1 MVGLKQG
8 SALKGGKY
16 KIVKTLGQGSFGIT
30 YLATTR
36 ISMDG
41 QLGKMDVNVNV
52 TIKEFFMSDLNS
64 RATDGTSVER
74 TNSTLVKNYLN
85 KFQREAANLSKLHHP
100 NIVKVLEVF
109 DENNTTYYVMEFID
123 GETIDEY
130 IKRNGKLSVEESLK
144 FTKEVC
150 AALSYMHD
158 HKMLHLD
165 LKPKNIM
172 RDSEG
177 HIYLIDFGLAKQY
190 NENGEPESSTTL
202 GLGTPGYAPI
212 EQAHYKQDGTF
223 PVTLDIYA
231 VGASLYKMLTGKTP
245 PESSY
250 VLNDGL
256 PLDALKQVGVDDNVI
271 AIVEKAMAPIKK
283 DRYQT
288 VAALLEDIS
297 TLSPSDDERTDIKD
311 VDEGTIIDQEV
322 VNKKKV
328 TIYPDTNKIDF
339 YFNGSSVPPPYHRS
353 YETHITEH
361 SISLKITCYDD
372 VLYDGKFPFNKSR
385 YDNLL
390 NVIRNLNIKSIP
402 EESSGATG
410 GETLTLALHK
420 GDEEYFSC
428 YIYGSEY
435 QIFEGTTDANLY
447 IIKKEIEK
455 CIPNFEALISKQ
467 KDEESEVQ
475 DEKNEEDATSFV
487 QKYWKHGVAAIT
499 LLLCIFFAFFFRS
512 KSGSDDVITYYND
525 LSSIQIGDYLY
536 ADGTY
541 THKLDSANLTNC
553 SGCVYNLTTTESE
566 KEEGWTHG
574 HIVALKDAV
583 DRNGNTKFEWGPENS
598 EIPNCQ
604 NHSEAIKAKDGYWY
618 CLMDSACQSPAISSI
633 EDFDGNIFDVPLPDK
648 CQWYVPTLSD
658 WKDILV
664 NLGKA
669 TVTEESESLLCYDG
683 KTVSSTLHKKIGGFK
698 KNKGQPNDDDDY
710 SYWTCIQQGKEWTPD
725 GILPRAWA
733 IYANGEF
740 GNIGNSPTRNKMGV
754 RPVSAF

>member
-1 MVGLKQG
+1 MAGLKHG
-8 SALKGGKY
+8 STLKSGKY

-30 YLATTR
+30 YLATAR
-36 ISMDG
+36 ISMNG

-64 RATDGTSVER
+64 RATDGSSVER
-74 TNSTLVKNYLN
+74 TSSTLVKNYLS
-85 KFQREAANLSKLHHP
+85 KFQKEAENLSKLQHP

-144 FTKEVC
+144 IIKEVC

-271 AIVEKAMAPIKK
+271 VIVEKTMAPIKK

-297 TLSPSDDERTDIKD
+297 TLSPSEDKRTELEDIED
-311 VDEGTIIDQEV
+311 GTIIDQDV
-322 VNKKKV
+322 INKTKV
-328 TIYPDTNKIDF
+328 TIYPDTDKIVF

-361 SISLKITCYDD
+361 SISLKITCYND
-372 VLYDGKFPFNKSR
+372 VLYEGKFPFNKSR

-402 EESSGATG
+402 EKSSGATG

-420 GDEEYFSC
+420 GNEEYFSC

-447 IIKKEIEK
+447 IVKKEIEN
-455 CIPNFEALISKQ
+455 CIPNFQALLSKE
-467 KDEESEVQ
+467 KEEEPEEFEFDDEEP
-475 DEKNEEDATSFV
+475 SFFE
-487 QKYWKHGVAAIT
+487 KYWKHGLAAAVIILFIYFCSNWNSSSST
-499 LLLCIFFAFFFRS
+499 S
-512 KSGSDDVITYYND
+512 QYDDVLDTLAVDSVVADTVVDEPITP
-525 LSSIQIGDYLY
+525 
-536 ADGTY
+536 
-541 THKLDSANLTNC
+541 
-553 SGCVYNLTTTESE
+553 TTKPAKKEVKDE
-566 KEEGWTHG
+566 KKRLKEEAKKKAAEEEKNRSSLPSST
-574 HIVALKDAV
+574 
-583 DRNGNTKFEWGPENS
+583 RSYNNS
-598 EIPNCQ
+598 SQQ
-604 NHSEAIKAKDGYWY
+604 NHS
-618 CLMDSACQSPAISSI
+618 
-633 EDFDGNIFDVPLPDK
+633 
-648 CQWYVPTLSD
+648 LS
-658 WKDILV
+658 
-664 NLGKA
+664 NS
-669 TVTEESESLLCYDG
+669 TVLTEEPTKVTVEGTKVYDVVEEMPSFPGGPSALFNYLSQNIHYPLVAEENGIQGRVVVTFVVERDGSITDVKVVKPIDSSLDKEAVRLVRNMPRWKPG
-683 KTVSSTLHKKIGGFK
+683 KQNGSAVRVKYTV
-698 KNKGQPNDDDDY
+698 
-710 SYWTCIQQGKEWTPD
+710 
-725 GILPRAWA
+725 
-733 IYANGEF
+733 
-740 GNIGNSPTRNKMGV
+740 
-754 RPVSAF
+754 PVTFRLQ